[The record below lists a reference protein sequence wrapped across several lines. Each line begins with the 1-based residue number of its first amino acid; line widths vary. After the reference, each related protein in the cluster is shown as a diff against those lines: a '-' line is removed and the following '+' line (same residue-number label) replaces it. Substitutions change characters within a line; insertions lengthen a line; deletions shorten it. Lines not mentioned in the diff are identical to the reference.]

1 MEFLVGM
8 TLKHRIVVK
17 PLELETVQSV
27 GIQIAD
33 ALDTAPAAGIVRRDI
48 KPAKHLRH
56 QTRSRQDSGFRPTRK
71 SGRCYPIPRQIFTE
85 QASSRYVGSRI
96 PVSGNT
102 SSPVYRNPSFSSTF
116 REATFS
122 G

>member
-8 TLKHRIVVK
+8 TLKHRIAVK
-17 PLELETVQSV
+17 PLELETVLSV

-33 ALDTAPAAGIVRRDI
+33 ALDTARAAGIVHRDI
-48 KPAKHLRH
+48 KPANIFITKRGHAKILDFG
-56 QTRSRQDSGFRPTRK
+56 QPGNQAIVT
-71 SGRCYPIPRQIFTE
+71 PIPRQIFTE

-102 SSPVYRNPSFSSTF
+102 SSPVYRNPNFSSTF